1 MKTTILY
8 KRIVLQFIRFQD
20 NINSAIKYVINL
32 GYATMSND
40 ELSSSIQRS
49 LLPPTSWYKQSQES
63 DCKSFNFPN
72 AVYIY
77 IYIYIYICIKISL
90 CILKSAVYIFTIT
103 EATFIRS
110 FVTIDNI
117 NRNRTA
123 ATSGATHSI
132 AESPTF

>member
-8 KRIVLQFIRFQD
+8 KRIVLKFIRFQD
-20 NINSAIKYVINL
+20 NINSAIKCVIIL

-49 LLPPTSWYKQSQES
+49 MLPPTSWYTQSQES
-63 DCKSFNFPN
+63 DCESFNFPN

-77 IYIYIYICIKISL
+77 IYICIKIFL
-90 CILKSAVYIFTIT
+90 CVLKSAVYIFTIT
-103 EATFIRS
+103 GATFIRG
-110 FVTIDNI
+110 FVTMDNS